1 MALSMYQQ
9 SVPNFTRALSGL
21 RNVLGKGAQHCEA
34 RKIDPLVL
42 TSARLY
48 PDMFALT
55 RQVQIACD
63 MAKNCVTRLGDLPPV
78 RIEDSEHSFDE
89 LQGRI
94 DKTLEILR
102 AVVPAQL
109 DGTEDKP
116 VTLKTPRGELSFAGE
131 AYVQT
136 FVLPNVYFHCTTAYD
151 ILRHNGV
158 ELSKFDFLGRS

>member
-9 SVPNFTRALSGL
+9 SVPNFVRALSAL
-21 RNVLGKGAQHCEA
+21 RGVLAKGAQHCEA
-34 RKIDPLVL
+34 RKIDPVVL

-48 PDMFALT
+48 PDMFPLT

-63 MAKNCVTRLGDLPPV
+63 MAKNCVTRLGDLEPV
-78 RIEDSEHSFDE
+78 RIEDNEQSFAD
-89 LQGRI
+89 LQVRI
-94 DKTLEILR
+94 DRTLDVLR
-102 AVVPAQL
+102 ALTPAQL
-109 DGTEDKP
+109 DGSEDKAI
-116 VTLKTPRGELSFAGE
+116 VLKTPRGELSFAGE

-136 FVLPNVYFHCTTAYD
+136 FVLPNIYFHCTTAYD